1 MRQIIVTL
9 NKHFN
14 SLERYI
20 FDLGNI
26 IKEINLDKKPN
37 QQVDSYIYEEFR
49 DKTQFIENK
58 ILNLMGDMQSDSI
71 SYNKFKRTLVKRN
84 IEVKQLIGKI
94 LEELSKLLNEMNTMR
109 NWGLHEPESLLNA
122 HLKNIKE
129 FWPKEELDWY
139 FNNFNPIHVPIFE
152 KYEGKWIISLYES
165 CKGNL
170 EYYKAIY
177 EYIF

>member
-26 IKEINLDKKPN
+26 IKELNLDEKPN

-58 ILNLMGDMQSDSI
+58 ILIMGDMQGDSI

-129 FWPKEELDWY
+129 FWPKEELD
-139 FNNFNPIHVPIFE
+139 
-152 KYEGKWIISLYES
+152 
-165 CKGNL
+165 
-170 EYYKAIY
+170 
-177 EYIF
+177 

>member
-26 IKEINLDKKPN
+26 IKELNLDEKPN
-37 QQVDSYIYEEFR
+37 PQVDSYIYEEFR

-58 ILNLMGDMQSDSI
+58 ILNLMCDVQSDSI

-84 IEVKQLIGKI
+84 IGVKQLIGKI
-94 LEELSKLLNEMNTMR
+94 PEELSKLLNEMNTMR
-109 NWGLHEPESLLNA
+109 NWDCTNQNH
-122 HLKNIKE
+122 
-129 FWPKEELDWY
+129 F
-139 FNNFNPIHVPIFE
+139 
-152 KYEGKWIISLYES
+152 
-165 CKGNL
+165 
-170 EYYKAIY
+170 
-177 EYIF
+177 